1 MSRHRDYFNQ
11 MAAQWD
17 SIYTR
22 EGFLRLTHIIAQLD
36 IRPGATVLDVGSGTG
51 ILLPLLTQAVGE
63 KGRIVALDFAEEML
77 SRAKAK
83 GFAGNI
89 EYIVADASDMP
100 LPDGSFDW
108 VICNAVFPHF
118 PDKSKALTE
127 IARVLKRRGKLAIC
141 HVRSRQAVNEMHR
154 TIGGAIADDLIPDD
168 GEVRQLLAA
177 SGFAGIEIEDGAD
190 RYIATA
196 MRA

>member
-1 MSRHRDYFNQ
+1 M
-11 MAAQWD
+11 
-17 SIYTR
+17 
-22 EGFLRLTHIIAQLD
+22 
-36 IRPGATVLDVGSGTG
+36 GSGTG
-51 ILLPLLTQAVGE
+51 ILLPLLTQAVGV

-77 SRAKAK
+77 TSAKAK
-83 GFAGNI
+83 GFADNI

-100 LPDGSFDW
+100 LPNGSFDW

-118 PDKSKALTE
+118 TEKSKALTE
-127 IARVLKRRGKLAIC
+127 IARVLKRRGKLVIC

-168 GEVRQLLAA
+168 GEVRQLLAD
-177 SGFAGIEIEDGAD
+177 SGFAAIEIEDGAD

>member
-11 MAAQWD
+11 MAVQWD
-17 SIYTR
+17 SICTR
-22 EGFLRLTHIIAQLD
+22 EGFIRLTHIIAQLD
-36 IRPGATVLDVGSGTG
+36 IKPGATVLDVGSGTG
-51 ILLPLLTQAVGE
+51 ILLPLLTQAVGV

-77 SRAKAK
+77 TSAKAK
-83 GFAGNI
+83 GFADNI

-100 LPDGSFDW
+100 LPNGSFDW

-118 PDKSKALTE
+118 TDKSKALTE
-127 IARVLKRRGKLAIC
+127 IARVLKRGGKLVIC

-168 GEVRQLLAA
+168 GEVRQLLAD
-177 SGFAGIEIEDGAD
+177 SGFAEIEIEDGAD

>member
-36 IRPGATVLDVGSGTG
+36 IKPGAAVLDVGSGTG

-77 SRAKAK
+77 TRAKAK

-100 LPDGSFDW
+100 LPDESFDW
-108 VICNAVFPHF
+108 AICNAALPHF
-118 PDKSKALTE
+118 PDKSKALAE
-127 IARVLKRRGKLAIC
+127 IARVLKRGGKLVIC
-141 HVRSRQAVNEMHR
+141 HAQSRQAVNEMHR
-154 TIGGAIADDLIPDD
+154 TIGGAVANDLIPDN
-168 GEVRQLLAA
+168 GQLRQFLAD
-177 SGFAGIEIEDGAD
+177 SGFTGIEIENGTD
-190 RYIATA
+190 RYIAIA
-196 MRA
+196 VRA